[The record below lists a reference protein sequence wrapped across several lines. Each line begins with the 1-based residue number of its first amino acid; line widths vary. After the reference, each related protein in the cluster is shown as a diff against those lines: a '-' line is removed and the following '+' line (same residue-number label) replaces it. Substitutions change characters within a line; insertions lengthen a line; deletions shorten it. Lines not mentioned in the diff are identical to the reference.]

1 MRYGDLFQRFQAELD
16 AGRLTPAEL
25 EQVLRRAQRRDR
37 RDVRPDLAS
46 VLLALGAIVVYA
58 GVALLYGINFD
69 QLSSTAQVI
78 TPFAFPAAAFSA
90 AVLLARAGAANWQRD
105 LAGVAG
111 LVSLVVAD
119 IVAGAAFE
127 PAQASS
133 FGLVVAGLGVGIVL
147 GLHVVLRSLR
157 VTGFGLGFGMA
168 VLVVCLA
175 DQLVGLDA
183 QSLAL
188 VLVAEAIAAAVGAAV
203 LPARQPKMASYSAGW
218 AAILAYSAAMV
229 GQTHDDGWNH
239 VTGWH
244 AVLTVAVAGCF
255 VAATAFEMDSLLW
268 VGALGALL
276 WLGSITAVVG
286 TSSGWAFS
294 VVMFGCGLAGLG
306 WAVTAVRRR
315 ARPAV

>member
-1 MRYGDLFQRFQAELD
+1 MRYDDLFQQLQAELD

-25 EQVLRRAQRRDR
+25 EQVLRRAQRRDQ
-37 RDVRPDLAS
+37 RDARPDLAS

-69 QLSSTAQVI
+69 QFSRTAQVLS
-78 TPFAFPAAAFSA
+78 PFIFPAAAFA
-90 AVLLARAGAANWQRD
+90 GAVLLARTGAANWQRD
-105 LAGVAG
+105 LAGVVG
-111 LVSLVVAD
+111 LVSLVIAD
-119 IVAGAAFE
+119 IVAGAAFN
-127 PAQASS
+127 PDQASS

-147 GLHVVLRSLR
+147 GLHIVLRSLR
-157 VTGFGLGFGMA
+157 VTGFGLGFGLA
-168 VLVVCLA
+168 VLVVCVS
-175 DQLVGLDA
+175 DQLFGLDA
-183 QSLAL
+183 QTLAL
-188 VLVAEAIAAAVGAAV
+188 VLLAEAIAAGVGAVAV
-203 LPARQPKMASYSAGW
+203 RAAQPQMATYSAGW

-229 GQTHDDGWNH
+229 GQAHDDGWNH
-239 VTGWH
+239 LTGWH

-255 VAATAFEMDSLLW
+255 VAATAFEMDALIW

-306 WAVTAVRRR
+306 WAVTAARRR